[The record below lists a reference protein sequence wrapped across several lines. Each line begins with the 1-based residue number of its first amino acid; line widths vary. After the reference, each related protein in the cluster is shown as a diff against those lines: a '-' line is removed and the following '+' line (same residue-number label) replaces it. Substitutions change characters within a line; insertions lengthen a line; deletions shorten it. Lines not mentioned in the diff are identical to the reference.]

1 MQASSPA
8 PLHAL
13 LIGIDGYKSA
23 GLYGC
28 VNDIRAVQRFL
39 REELAVPAAA
49 IMTLLCPNPLAET
62 PDPAPELGGLGKT
75 PTLQNMVD
83 ALKRL
88 AGPEVAAGDRVLI
101 YYSGHGSFQKVN
113 SAQGYFEGLVPIDYA
128 EQGLLFDLELNR
140 LLQAIAD
147 KSGDLSVILDC
158 CNSGGATRDV
168 SKPGTADPDQRS
180 RSLRLTDPAPA
191 AAEERLRPLT
201 TLGQAPAGQPSGYTV
216 LCACHGD
223 EKATECRRPPR
234 IGRSHGLLTATLLD
248 ILRALPRDRGP
259 EALAAVRFSDV
270 FPTLNA
276 RVFAE
281 NPAQRP
287 QLLGPPERRIFG
299 GPWKPRDPGYR
310 VLLGSDGGY
319 VIDAGTL
326 AGLSRGAQLAVY
338 GPEPDRFPP
347 LGSSADQEARLGALT
362 ITSISLAKANAV
374 PTPPSPAFNL
384 PLGARARLL
393 RPGELSRLRVSADG
407 VTASLRTTLSGLQE
421 EHGFILLPPGEG
433 GGELMIGQY
442 ENGDLWLGDDLCG
455 PGLPIERSAPGP
467 MARIPRYLLDD
478 PFFCAKGLA
487 GAIRHYAQYV
497 IPIRVYRSGG
507 FSLPTEVLSL
517 RLIDTKNISD
527 KQQLTQQYFMRTESP
542 KSPKGIYQCNDGD
555 ELAIE
560 VSNEINISLYFHLF
574 LCSMEGSVI
583 ELAPETTL
591 QGRSRVLLW
600 YQGIDGQP
608 FPLSLPAGHRWAI
621 DRLLLIATDQPGLDL
636 SMLQQEET
644 LQQMILAAIETKFPR
659 PLAKKIEGLRYVAQ
673 QTLIQ
678 IGTVPELGVRR

>member
-1 MQASSPA
+1 MPAPSPA

-13 LIGIDGYKSA
+13 LIGIDGYESA
-23 GLYGC
+23 ALNGC

-39 REELAVPAAA
+39 LEDLGVAAAA
-49 IMTLLCPNPLAET
+49 ITTLLWPNRQAET
-62 PDPAPELGGLGKT
+62 PDPAPELGELGQE
-75 PTLQNMVD
+75 PTLQNMME

-88 AGPEVAAGDRVLI
+88 SGPEVAAGDRVLI

-113 SAQGYFEGLVPIDYA
+113 SAQAYFEGLVPTDYDT
-128 EQGLLFDLELNR
+128 QGLLFDLELNR

-158 CNSGGATRDV
+158 CNSGGATRDLGR
-168 SKPGTADPDQRS
+168 KETDEPEQRS
-180 RSLRLTDPAPA
+180 RSLRMTDPAPA
-191 AAEERLRPLT
+191 AAERRLQPLASDP
-201 TLGQAPAGQPSGYTV
+201 QALVGQPSRYTV

-234 IGRSHGLLTATLLD
+234 VGRSHGLLTATLLD
-248 ILRALPRDRGP
+248 VLRALVRDRGP

-276 RVFAE
+276 RVFAD

-326 AGLSRGAQLAVY
+326 AGLSRDAQLAVY

-347 LGSSADQEARLGALT
+347 LGSPADREARLGALT
-362 ITSISLAKANAV
+362 ITSVSVAKANAV
-374 PTPPSPAFNL
+374 PTPPSPAFAL
-384 PLGARARLL
+384 PLGARARLV
-393 RPGELSRLRVSADG
+393 RPGELSRLRVSADS
-407 VTASLRTTLSGLQE
+407 VSAPLRATLSGLE
-421 EHGFILLPPGEG
+421 KEHGFLLLPPGEG

-442 ENGDLWLGDDLCG
+442 ENGDLWLGDDICG
-455 PGLPIERSAPGP
+455 PGLPSERSAPGP

-478 PFFCAKGLA
+478 PFFCEKGLA

-497 IPIRVYRSGG
+497 IPIRTYRNGG
-507 FSLPTEVLSL
+507 FSLPPKVLSL

-527 KQQLTQQYFMRTESP
+527 KQQLTQQHFMRTESP
-542 KSPKGIYQCNDGD
+542 KNEKGVYQCADGD
-555 ELAIE
+555 EIAIE
-560 VSNEINISLYFHLF
+560 VSNEININLYFYLF
-574 LCSMEGSVI
+574 LCSMEGNVV

-600 YQGIDGQP
+600 YQGIDGQA
-608 FPLSLPAGHRWAI
+608 FPLSLPEGHPWAI

-636 SMLQQEET
+636 SMLKQDET
-644 LQQMILAAIETKFPR
+644 MQQMILAAIETKFPR
-659 PLAKKIEGLRYVAQ
+659 PLARKVEGLRYVAL
-673 QTLIQ
+673 QTLVQ
-678 IGTVPELGVRR
+678 IGTAPPAERI